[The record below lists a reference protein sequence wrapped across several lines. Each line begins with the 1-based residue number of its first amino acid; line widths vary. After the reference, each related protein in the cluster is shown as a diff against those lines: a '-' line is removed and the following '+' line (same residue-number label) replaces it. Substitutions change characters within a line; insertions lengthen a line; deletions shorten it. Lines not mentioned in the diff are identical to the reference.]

1 MQGRQGTAVH
11 ATCVLI
17 HAVCAGV
24 LIAGIKPFLDLQVK
38 EEGYEVDH
46 GGNCITV
53 FSAPNY
59 VDQMGNKGA
68 FIRFTGGDLAPQFT
82 TFSAVPHPDVK
93 PMQYANPFLGGMFG
107 L

>member
-1 MQGRQGTAVH
+1 MH
-11 ATCVLI
+11 AEALQSRLCTPPTRCTE
-17 HAVCAGV
+17 HKAGV
-24 LIAGIKPFLDLQVK
+24 ARQVK

-68 FIRFTGGDLAPQFT
+68 LIRFTGGDLAPQFT